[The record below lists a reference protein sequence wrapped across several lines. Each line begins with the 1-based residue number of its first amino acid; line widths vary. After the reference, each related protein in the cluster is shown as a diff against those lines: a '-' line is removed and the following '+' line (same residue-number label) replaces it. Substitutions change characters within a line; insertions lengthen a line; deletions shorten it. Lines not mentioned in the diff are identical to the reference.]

1 LASNDVQ
8 IRSENAYLLTKHCE
22 RAEDQGAGDVVATE
36 SLVGIDESF
45 RQCSALTRYCLKRLI
60 KGLSSSRQSARQ
72 GFSLALS
79 GIVGLVFRKVKG
91 SVNMLLSFMRSSFS
105 KKDGQD
111 IIGHIFGIGSLVKSD
126 IPMSTEDVI
135 CMSNDLLELAESKSF
150 VTEACGT

>member
-1 LASNDVQ
+1 VS
-8 IRSENAYLLTKHCE
+8 
-22 RAEDQGAGDVVATE
+22 
-36 SLVGIDESF
+36 
-45 RQCSALTRYCLKRLI
+45 
-60 KGLSSSRQSARQ
+60 
-72 GFSLALS
+72 
-79 GIVGLVFRKVKG
+79 LVFRKVKG